1 LGNSSKIVDK
11 EIIVIGGG
19 GDLSGGSVINSG
31 WKNSTTTHLVL
42 EGSGTIYSTPSI
54 SVHLFPLTY
63 NN

>member
-1 LGNSSKIVDK
+1 V
-11 EIIVIGGG
+11 

-42 EGSGTIYSTPSI
+42 EGSGTIYSIPSM
-54 SVHLFPLTY
+54 SVHLFPITY